1 MMKSKRTKNLQFVT
15 FLLGLM
21 RWGCFI
27 IAVILVS
34 IIIGQSNGGML
45 EKIKHILGP
54 VLWSYALSILVF
66 VALAIITKDK
76 IKPLVWTAN
85 LILSNIIWGSNVLYL
100 MFFLSLIDTY
110 IITPIYG
117 TVKTKYLANKE
128 IDRRL

>member
-1 MMKSKRTKNLQFVT
+1 MKSKRTKNLQFVT
-15 FLLGLM
+15 LLLGLM
-21 RWGCFI
+21 RWICFV

-34 IIIGQSNGGML
+34 IIIGQSSGGML

-66 VALAIITKDK
+66 VVLAIITKDK

>member
-1 MMKSKRTKNLQFVT
+1 MKSQRTKNLQFVT

-21 RWGCFI
+21 RWICFV

-34 IIIGQSNGGML
+34 IIISQSSGGML

-66 VALAIITKDK
+66 VVLAIITKDK

>member
-1 MMKSKRTKNLQFVT
+1 MKSKRTKNLQFVT

-21 RWGCFI
+21 RWGCFV

-54 VLWSYALSILVF
+54 VLWSYVLCILVF
-66 VALAIITKDK
+66 VILAVITKDK
-76 IKPLVWTAN
+76 IKPIVWTAN

>member
-1 MMKSKRTKNLQFVT
+1 MKSKRTKNLQFVT

-21 RWGCFI
+21 RWGCFV

-54 VLWSYALSILVF
+54 VLWSYVLSILVF
-66 VALAIITKDK
+66 VILAVITKDK
-76 IKPLVWTAN
+76 IKPIVWTAN

>member
-1 MMKSKRTKNLQFVT
+1 MKSKRTKNLQFVT

-21 RWGCFI
+21 RWVCFV

>member
-1 MMKSKRTKNLQFVT
+1 MKSKRTKNLQFVT

-21 RWGCFI
+21 RWICFV

>member
-1 MMKSKRTKNLQFVT
+1 MKSKRTKNLQFVT

-21 RWGCFI
+21 RWGCFV

-66 VALAIITKDK
+66 VILAVITKDK
-76 IKPLVWTAN
+76 IKPIVWTAN

>member
-1 MMKSKRTKNLQFVT
+1 MKSKRTKNLQFVT

>member
-1 MMKSKRTKNLQFVT
+1 MKSKRTKNLQFVT

-21 RWGCFI
+21 RWICFV

-54 VLWSYALSILVF
+54 VLWSYVLSILVF

>member
-1 MMKSKRTKNLQFVT
+1 MKSKRTKNLQFVT

-21 RWGCFI
+21 RWGCFV

-45 EKIKHILGP
+45 DKIKHILGP

-66 VALAIITKDK
+66 VILAVITKDK
-76 IKPLVWTAN
+76 IKPIVWTAN

>member
-1 MMKSKRTKNLQFVT
+1 MKSKRTKNLQFVT

-21 RWGCFI
+21 RWGCFV

>member
-1 MMKSKRTKNLQFVT
+1 MKSKRTKNLQFVT

-21 RWGCFI
+21 RWICFV

-34 IIIGQSNGGML
+34 IIVGQSNGGML

>member
-1 MMKSKRTKNLQFVT
+1 MKSKRTKNLQFVT
-15 FLLGLM
+15 LLLGLM
-21 RWGCFI
+21 RWGCFV

-66 VALAIITKDK
+66 VILAVITKDK
-76 IKPLVWTAN
+76 IKPIVWTAN

>member
-1 MMKSKRTKNLQFVT
+1 MKSKRTKNLQFVT

-21 RWGCFI
+21 RWGCFV

-66 VALAIITKDK
+66 VILAVITKDK